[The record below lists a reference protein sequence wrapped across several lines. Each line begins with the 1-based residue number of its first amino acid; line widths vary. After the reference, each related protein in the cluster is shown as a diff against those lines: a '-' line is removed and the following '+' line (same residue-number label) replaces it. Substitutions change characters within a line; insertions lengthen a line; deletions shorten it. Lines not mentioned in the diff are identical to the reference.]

1 MQVSVSFC
9 ASKLPKYKL
18 KLFVYQNTSISYLC
32 ISKWAISSVGLERC
46 LDRAEVTGS
55 NPVWLTNKKPDTEGC
70 PAFFIEPSG
79 SLLPAWFY
87 EKRRSAAPAACGF
100 RLGTRVPFWFFC
112 RKAKNP
118 VEACF
123 QLGSMK
129 KDAVQR

>member
-1 MQVSVSFC
+1 M
-9 ASKLPKYKL
+9 AH
-18 KLFVYQNTSISYLC
+18 
-32 ISKWAISSVGLERC
+32 
-46 LDRAEVTGS
+46 
-55 NPVWLTNKKPDTEGC
+55 NKKPDTEGC

-100 RLGTRVPFWFFC
+100 CLGTRAPFWFFC

-123 QLGSMK
+123 QLGAVK
-129 KDAVQR
+129 KAVMQRSCKRLSFGYKGPVLVLLPKGKK